1 MTSQPPNK
9 ESQRI
14 AAQHLKRVD
23 SFIKSKE
30 FDQAR
35 KEILKA
41 VAADSTNRYAQ
52 AYLERVELLIEQEK
66 QDREEAE
73 AQRRAEEAVRVKEEA
88 ERKRREQEETARR
101 KKLEEEQKRKKEEE
115 QKQNEEEQKKRK
127 EEQKKKEE
135 ERKREEEHRKRGEEQ
150 RKREE
155 EQQRRE
161 QEQRRNMNH
170 REEITSY
177 NRALF
182 EGWVAGVPSP
192 QQQRRLDSLRAAL
205 HISPDEHR
213 ELELAVRK
221 ECYVEAFQRLWSTE
235 KILKGGPSSI
245 TALRDR
251 YRVGLEE
258 FDAIEMELLN
268 QLKRPNQGPL
278 ILVVDDDPGTLD
290 VVSTILQEEGYDA
303 QGFITSDEAY
313 RFLMHT
319 TPALILTDVNLETS
333 TIGGFSFLEKI
344 QELPRLSHVPFVFM
358 SGITDEI
365 IVRAGK
371 EMGAD
376 DFIAKP
382 FGSSKLLS
390 IVRGKLRR
398 YRELRSISSN

>member
-1 MTSQPPNK
+1 MTSQTPNK
-9 ESQRI
+9 ESQRL
-14 AAQHLKRVD
+14 ASEHLKRVD
-23 SFIKSKE
+23 TFIKSRE
-30 FDQAR
+30 FDRA
-35 KEILKA
+35 KDEIMKA

-52 AYLERVELLIEQEK
+52 AYLERVELLIEQQK
-66 QDREEAE
+66 QDREAAE
-73 AQRRAEEAVRVKEEA
+73 VQRRAEEELKAKEEA
-88 ERKRREQEETARR
+88 ERKRREQEEAARR
-101 KKLEEEQKRKKEEE
+101 KRLEEEQRKKKEEE
-115 QKQNEEEQKKRK
+115 QRKEKEEEHKRREEQKKE

-135 ERKREEEHRKRGEEQ
+135 DRKRVEEQ

-155 EQQRRE
+155 EHRRRG
-161 QEQRRNMNH
+161 QEQHANLNH
-170 REEITSY
+170 REEITAY

-182 EGWVAGVPSP
+182 EAWAAGVPSP
-192 QQQRRLDSLRAAL
+192 QQQRQLDILRASL
-205 HISPDEHR
+205 YISSDEHR

-235 KILKGGPSSI
+235 KILKGGASSI
-245 TALRDR
+245 TALRER
-251 YRVGLEE
+251 YRVGVEE

-268 QLKRPNQGPL
+268 QLKRPKQGPL

-290 VVSTILQEEGYDA
+290 VVSAILQEEGYDA
-303 QGFITSDEAY
+303 RGFITSDEAY
-313 RFLMHT
+313 RFLIHT
-319 TPALILTDVNLETS
+319 TPELILTDVNLETS
-333 TIGGFSFLEKI
+333 TIGGFGFLEKI

-358 SGITDEI
+358 SGITDEV

-398 YRELRSISSN
+398 YRELRSIASN

>member
-245 TALRDR
+245 TALRDGDLQFGKIPLFR
-251 YRVGLEE
+251 WL
-258 FDAIEMELLN
+258 
-268 QLKRPNQGPL
+268 GPMYHF
-278 ILVVDDDPGTLD
+278 TK
-290 VVSTILQEEGYDA
+290 T
-303 QGFITSDEAY
+303 
-313 RFLMHT
+313 
-319 TPALILTDVNLETS
+319 N
-333 TIGGFSFLEKI
+333 
-344 QELPRLSHVPFVFM
+344 
-358 SGITDEI
+358 
-365 IVRAGK
+365 
-371 EMGAD
+371 
-376 DFIAKP
+376 
-382 FGSSKLLS
+382 
-390 IVRGKLRR
+390 
-398 YRELRSISSN
+398 LRSIHSQLSQTLVYLEFYFIGQLPKAVAHLFLVRWD